1 MRQVSGAL
9 LRSVTFLCAQ
19 SETTLH
25 VATGAAF
32 FLKYCGSLVDEI
44 LKDQWAPREETVGDH
59 FWARR

>member
-1 MRQVSGAL
+1 MRQVSGAH
-9 LRSVTFLCAQ
+9 LRSVAFLCAQ

-44 LKDQWAPREETVGDH
+44 LKGEWASREETVGGH
-59 FWARR
+59 FRARR